1 MSRDT
6 KRRKID
12 CSLRTSNRR
21 KLVWFLSKNND
32 GETGCFKN
40 WSIGTWKKLFE
51 LGRRYKSIYFL
62 IDVLISL
69 AFILVLRLEK
79 RFVGSLYN
87 QIYNFIDCGYLQNS
101 LKLVTNYCDKL
112 FDLYSYLYS
121 SRFLNF
127 QQFINFLKR
136 KNFNS
141 ITFFL
146 FTIIQQFIKILPTK
160 LIDFRWERYH

>member
-1 MSRDT
+1 M
-6 KRRKID
+6 
-12 CSLRTSNRR
+12 
-21 KLVWFLSKNND
+21 
-32 GETGCFKN
+32 
-40 WSIGTWKKLFE
+40 FE

-87 QIYNFIDCGYLQNS
+87 QIYNFIGCGYLQNS

-112 FDLYSYLYS
+112 FDLFDRSLRIIRLLMFTISYLYS

-160 LIDFRWERYH
+160 LIDFQ